1 MEGGLEELE
10 EGVGDGVA
18 RGGLSPEVG
27 SLGEAFEGGED
38 VGAVLGEARA
48 IRGALAEFAYL
59 RRGRRRVDGRSSAA
73 VGVSGEGVRRLLV
86 TEGVRRLLV
95 TEAGRGRVRLREMS
109 TTEASL
115 LLLLVQVLMVVVV
128 GRRPEEALAVQ
139 VRRSDGG
146 EGRRLLVSVAAGGRR
161 LVLKG
166 GGGTVEG
173 LVEVAREG
181 VDEGQK
187 GPSVFDVDDLELLE
201 EMGDVPRAVGDPRG
215 RRGPQGLEVDLALEP
230 RVAPDVR
237 ERVAPV
243 LPVRQQRRHERHAVP
258 RQLRPRLHR
267 QHEMSSPLEDLTAR
281 RRRVVSEEWCVDG
294 SKIRPQLLPFL
305 QELSPSR
312 LSRRDI
318 YSIPPV
324 II

>member
-86 TEGVRRLLV
+86 TEGVRRRLV

-109 TTEASL
+109 TTE
-115 LLLLVQVLMVVVV
+115 
-128 GRRPEEALAVQ
+128 RRPEETGAALAVQ
-139 VRRSDGG
+139 VRRSHGG
-146 EGRRLLVSVAAGGRR
+146 EGRRLLASVAAGGRR
-161 LVLKG
+161 GLVLKG

-267 QHEMSSPLEDLTAR
+267 QHEMSSPLEDLSAR
-281 RRRVVSEEWCVDG
+281 RRRVVSKKRGV
-294 SKIRPQLLPFL
+294 
-305 QELSPSR
+305 
-312 LSRRDI
+312 
-318 YSIPPV
+318 
-324 II
+324 